1 MQVPG
6 IPVRNKVTVSYAE
19 LGIAFG
25 DDNVFQE
32 FKRLM
37 GSERKGIALV
47 SESVFRN
54 KFISIV
60 KGTVGGE
67 VTKKFDP
74 FTTDPTKLCGL
85 SSLAWVTSP
94 EPSAENMVGMADW
107 VQIPI
112 FSREKAKK
120 RKQPGNGHREEDED
134 ANGEYS
140 SDDNSARE
148 DDGMD

>member
-6 IPVRNKVTVSYAE
+6 IPIKNKVTVSYAE

-37 GSERKGIALV
+37 GSERKGIALD

-67 VTKKFDP
+67 VT
-74 FTTDPTKLCGL
+74 
-85 SSLAWVTSP
+85 
-94 EPSAENMVGMADW
+94 E
-107 VQIPI
+107 I
-112 FSREKAKK
+112 
-120 RKQPGNGHREEDED
+120 
-134 ANGEYS
+134 
-140 SDDNSARE
+140 
-148 DDGMD
+148 